1 MEGKENIIE
10 ETSYSPMQLAMRRM
24 KKNRLAL
31 AGAGIILFAVL
42 ISLFGSVLRPDK
54 TVNANE
60 QVLQLARQKPGFT
73 VTMLAVMKNKP
84 TDETPWYKR
93 LLLGGAEQMVKRH
106 PVYEFRIEGTELI
119 AEEFNGRND
128 EIEGRE
134 LRFSLADVVWPL
146 DPKAA
151 VEIENGMVRAVLY
164 DGTPVS
170 ETLDNLRSITLEK
183 AVHKET
189 YWLGTDKFGRDLL
202 SRIMGGTIVSLGVG
216 IISVLIS
223 LLIGISL
230 GAAAGYFR
238 GAVDETIMWLINVM
252 WSVPTLLLVM
262 AITLA
267 LGKGF
272 TQVFIAVG
280 LTMWVEVAR
289 VVRGQVLSIR
299 EQEYVEAGRAL
310 GFRPARI
317 IARHILPN
325 VMAPVIVLSAANF
338 ASAILIEAGLSFLGI
353 GAQIPMPSWGQMIK
367 EHYSYITTD
376 LAYLAVLPGLCIMLL
391 VLAFMLVGNGL
402 RDAMDHRALQ

>member
-1 MEGKENIIE
+1 
-10 ETSYSPMQLAMRRM
+10 
-24 KKNRLAL
+24 
-31 AGAGIILFAVL
+31 
-42 ISLFGSVLRPDK
+42 
-54 TVNANE
+54 
-60 QVLQLARQKPGFT
+60 
-73 VTMLAVMKNKP
+73 MLAVMKNKP

-134 LRFSLADVVWPL
+134 LRFSLADIVWPL